1 MKKLIVNA
9 DDFGSHELVNSAVEY
24 AFNNGICRS
33 ASLMA
38 GGKFFN
44 HAVEIAKSH
53 KDLGVGIHFT
63 LVKGSPVLP
72 PSEIKS
78 LVNSSGDFYED
89 FSVFVKRYLTGR
101 INFDEVRAELSA
113 QAQKIQN
120 AGLKI
125 SHFDSHQH
133 LHVLPKIFSI
143 TADLSQKLNIKAMRM
158 PHAQGVFPFSK
169 TALNFLASNA
179 KRKAKQFGFSTPDY
193 FYGIVAG
200 EAVNEKWLC
209 SVIDKIKI
217 ARRLTASTTEIMVH
231 IGENNKILQ
240 KFLDWNHDF
249 ESEFN
254 AVKSDTVKGKI
265 KDNSIKITNFF
276 HIQE

>member
-9 DDFGSHELVNSAVEY
+9 DDFGSHDLVNSAIED

-38 GGKFFN
+38 GGKAFDD
-44 HAVEIAKSH
+44 AVKIAKAH
-53 KDLGVGIHFT
+53 KNLGIGIHFT
-63 LVKGSPVLP
+63 LVRGSPVLP

-78 LVNSSGDFYED
+78 LVNSSGDFYDD
-89 FSVFVKRYLTGR
+89 FSIFVKRYLNGR

-113 QAQKIQN
+113 QAKKIQN
-120 AGLKI
+120 SGLRI

-143 TADLSQKLNIKAMRM
+143 TADLSQKLNVKAIRV
-158 PHAQGVFPFSK
+158 PHARGAFSLSK
-169 TALNFLASNA
+169 SALNFLASNA
-179 KRKAKQFGFSTPDY
+179 KRKAQKFGFSTPDY

-200 EAVNEKWLC
+200 GSINEKWLC
-209 SVIDKIKI
+209 SVIDE
-217 ARRLTASTTEIMVH
+217 LQDGTTEIMVH
-231 IGENNKILQ
+231 IGEDNKVLQ
-240 KFLDWNHDF
+240 SFLNLEHDF

-254 AVKSDTVKGKI
+254 AVKSNIVKEKI
-265 KDNSIKITNFF
+265 KNNGIKITNFF
-276 HIQE
+276 DIKE

>member
-9 DDFGSHELVNSAVEY
+9 DDFGSHELVNSAVED

-44 HAVEIAKSH
+44 HAVEIAKAH

-78 LVNSSGDFYED
+78 LVNSSGDFYDD
-89 FSVFVKRYLTGR
+89 FSFFVKRYLTGR

-113 QAQKIQN
+113 QARKIEN
-120 AGLKI
+120 SELKI

-133 LHVLPKIFSI
+133 LHVLPKI
-143 TADLSQKLNIKAMRM
+143 LPRL
-158 PHAQGVFPFSK
+158 
-169 TALNFLASNA
+169 L
-179 KRKAKQFGFSTPDY
+179 
-193 FYGIVAG
+193 
-200 EAVNEKWLC
+200 
-209 SVIDKIKI
+209 KI
-217 ARRLTASTTEIMVH
+217 
-231 IGENNKILQ
+231 
-240 KFLDWNHDF
+240 
-249 ESEFN
+249 
-254 AVKSDTVKGKI
+254 
-265 KDNSIKITNFF
+265 
-276 HIQE
+276 

>member
-9 DDFGSHELVNSAVEY
+9 DDFGSHELVNSAIED
-24 AFNNGICRS
+24 AFNSGICRS

-78 LVNSSGDFYED
+78 LVNFSGNFHDD
-89 FSVFVKRYLTGR
+89 FSIFVRRYLTGR

-113 QAQKIQN
+113 QAKKIQN
-120 AGLKI
+120 SGLKI

-143 TADLSQKLNIKAMRM
+143 TADLSQKLNIKAMRV
-158 PHAQGVFPFSK
+158 PHAHGTFTPSK
-169 TALNFLASNA
+169 TALNFFASNA
-179 KRKAKQFGFSTPDY
+179 KRKAKKFGFSTPDY

-200 EAVNEKWLC
+200 GSINEKWLC
-209 SVIDKIKI
+209 SVIDKLQSG
-217 ARRLTASTTEIMVH
+217 RRPTASTAEIMVH
-231 IGENNKILQ
+231 VGKNNKILQ
-240 KFLDWNHDF
+240 KFLDWDHDF

-254 AVKSDTVKGKI
+254 SVKSDYVKEKI
-265 KDNSIKITNFF
+265 KTNGIKIINFF
-276 HIQE
+276 DIQE